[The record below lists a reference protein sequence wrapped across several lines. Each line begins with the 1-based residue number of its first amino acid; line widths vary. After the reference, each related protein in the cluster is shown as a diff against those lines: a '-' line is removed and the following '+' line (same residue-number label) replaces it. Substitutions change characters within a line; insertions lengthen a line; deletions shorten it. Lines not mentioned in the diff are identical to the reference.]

1 MKPDCLSYKY
11 ARAAK
16 QMRINRKR
24 SDDLYDKI
32 LHSSDFHHLKKE
44 YSNVLVDF
52 RGSESLIL
60 HRLA

>member
-1 MKPDCLSYKY
+1 MKPDCLSYVY

-16 QMRINRKR
+16 QMRIDRKR
-24 SDDLYDKI
+24 SDGLHEKI

-44 YSNVLVDF
+44 YSNVLVNL
-52 RGSESLIL
+52 RESESLIL